1 MTDILKE
8 KLEKEEEIE
17 LLTFTCG
24 TCEKHFIILKKF
36 SKPLFCPFCGSIQI
50 SVNEE
55 IKINPPDNR
64 QAESGLSGP
73 AGR

>member
-1 MTDILKE
+1 MADFLKE
-8 KLEKEEEIE
+8 KLDKGKEVEV
-17 LLTFTCG
+17 LTFLCEN
-24 TCEKHFIILKKF
+24 CEKHFIVLKEF
-36 SKPLFCPFCGSIQI
+36 SNPVLCPFCGSIRI
-50 SVNEE
+50 VENEE